1 MCGII
6 GIIAKETVAPGL
18 IEGLRRLEYRGY
30 DSAGVATLVDG
41 RIERRRAEGKLINLA
56 RRLDRE
62 PVQGAIGIGH
72 TRWATHGLP
81 SETNAHPIATERV
94 AIVHN
99 GIIEN
104 FQALRS
110 ELTQRGYDFQTETDT
125 EAVAILTTYFLDQG
139 LSPPEAVAQTLARLE
154 GAFALAFLFA
164 GEHDLLIGARRGS
177 PLAIGYGDGEMFL
190 GSDALALA
198 PLTRRITY
206 LEEGD
211 WAVITSSK
219 VTIFN
224 ADNQEV
230 ERPIRESAA
239 SGALIGKG
247 NYRHFMLKEIFE
259 QPAVIGD
266 TINALVNPATRTVHL
281 PELPFALGDIERVS
295 LIACGTAYHAC
306 MVAKYWLERIARI
319 AVEVD
324 IASEFRYRAP
334 AMPRGGAAIFIS
346 QSGETADTLAALRYA
361 RAQAQHIVAIV
372 NQPESSIAREA
383 DVVLPTLAGPEIGVA
398 STKAF
403 TTQLAVLA
411 GLTIAMARARGAI
424 THEREAELV
433 GHLTEIP
440 SRAAEVLNHDER
452 LRQIAQTIAEA
463 RDVLYLGRGS
473 AFPLALEGALKL
485 KEISYIHAEGYA
497 AGEMKHGPIALID
510 ENVPIIV
517 LAPQRRSVRKNPRQC
532 RGGHGARRPRRDD
545 LGQGGCR
552 APRRP
557 ARRRHRGPRMRPVCR
572 PAALRNPDPAPRLPY
587 RRHQRHRRR
596 PTKKPRQKRH
606 SRVARPRIERSRLRS
621 VIARKPEAADA
632 VPIGNS
638 LPPGQS
644 RTDSFAAPVLGGAR
658 RPPLAM
664 TNCARLFAARSAKP
678 CGCAMAKLVVR
689 PICPMAEVV

>member
-6 GIIAKETVAPGL
+6 GIIAKDSVAAGL

-30 DSAGVATLVDG
+30 DSAGIATLVDG
-41 RIERRRAEGKLINLA
+41 RIERRRAEGKLVNLA
-56 RRLDRE
+56 RRLDLE

-81 SETNAHPIATERV
+81 TETNAHPIATDRV
-94 AIVHN
+94 AVVHN

-104 FQALRS
+104 FQALRA
-110 ELTQRGYDFQTETDT
+110 ELSALGYVFQTETDT
-125 EAVAILTTYFLDQG
+125 EAVAILATYFLDQG
-139 LSPPEAVAQTLARLE
+139 LSPHEAVAQTLARLE

-211 WAVITSSK
+211 WAVVTSAK
-219 VTIFN
+219 VTIFDAEN
-224 ADNQEV
+224 REV
-230 ERPIRESAA
+230 ARPIREVAA

-247 NYRHFMLKEIFE
+247 NYRHFMQKEIFE

-266 TINALVNPATRTVHL
+266 TLNALVNPATRTVHL
-281 PELPFALGDIERVS
+281 PEMPFALGDIQRMTI
-295 LIACGTAYHAC
+295 IACGTSWHAAL
-306 MVAKYWLERIARI
+306 VAKYWLERIARI

-324 IASEFRYRAP
+324 IASEFRYRTP
-334 AMPRGGAAIFIS
+334 AMPPGGAALFIS

-361 RAQAQHIVAIV
+361 RAQAQHIIAIV
-372 NQPESSIAREA
+372 NQPESSIARAA
-383 DVVLPTLAGPEIGVA
+383 DAVLPTLAGPEIGVA

-411 GLTIAMARARGAI
+411 ALTIAVARARGAI
-424 THEREAELV
+424 GHDREAELV

-452 LRQIAQTIAEA
+452 LREIAQTIAEA

-510 ENVPIIV
+510 ESVPVIV
-517 LAPQRRSVRKNPRQC
+517 LAPGDDLFEKTLGNVEEVMA
-532 RGGHGARRPRRDD
+532 RGGRVVMISDKTGVAR
-545 LGQGGCR
+545 LE
-552 APRRP
+552 
-557 ARRRHRGPRMRPVCR
+557 
-572 PAALRNPDPAPRLPY
+572 PRLAYGITVPDCDPFVAPLLY
-587 RRHQRHRRR
+587 AIPIQLLAYHTAVIKGTDVDQ
-596 PTKKPRQKRH
+596 PRNLAK
-606 SRVARPRIERSRLRS
+606 S
-621 VIARKPEAADA
+621 VTVE
-632 VPIGNS
+632 
-638 LPPGQS
+638 
-644 RTDSFAAPVLGGAR
+644 
-658 RPPLAM
+658 
-664 TNCARLFAARSAKP
+664 
-678 CGCAMAKLVVR
+678 
-689 PICPMAEVV
+689 